1 MEQITQ
7 IGTLN
12 GGKVYVPLLTTGFSP
27 APDHE
32 YVFFLQSRCRIVL
45 KEMTSAVRMSIAYN
59 NGMEPMDITYF
70 PDISGNI
77 HAPLTDILSA
87 YFERANNETLSL
99 SGMDGYIDMFAIDND
114 GNILDTFG
122 IGALMVCDCAALRSG
137 YPGGGFDHLLPDTFR
152 FPSSPLYRGVAY
164 VGCRLTHGVNLV
176 ELVSGGNT
184 YSHYQAFPDGRAV
197 GCNLNRK
204 GAPSVM
210 RVYEDTD
217 TLIQEAHFDLVDCLD
232 DKVFLK
238 WWSCEDGIWK
248 TRVADVIGE
257 GVAIN
262 GTDNYMRDFA
272 DRQAKTATA
281 FVAARFDSLSSRD
294 FCYYRDLLT
303 SDEVYVIA
311 PADTAKLTGELSA
324 IRVTIDGDIPTAKK
338 NKRTTFD
345 FNVNYSNFSEL

>member
-12 GGKVYVPLLTTGFSP
+12 GGKVFVPTLITGYSP
-27 APDHE
+27 SPDNE

-59 NGMEPMDITYF
+59 NGMQPVEMTYF

-77 HAPLTDILSA
+77 HAPLTDILAA
-87 YFERANNETLSL
+87 YFERVDNDTLSL
-99 SGMDGYIDMFAIDND
+99 SGMDGYIDMFAIDAN
-114 GNILDTFG
+114 GNILGHFG
-122 IGALMVCDCAALRSG
+122 MILVTCYCSALRSG
-137 YPGGGFDHLLPDTFR
+137 YPGGGFDHLMPDTFR
-152 FPSSPLYRGVAY
+152 LPSSPLYREVSY

-184 YSHYQAFPDGRAV
+184 YSHYQAFSDGRAV
-197 GCNLNRK
+197 GCNLNLK

-217 TLIQEAHFDLVDCLD
+217 TMLQEAHFDLVDCLD

-248 TRVADVIGE
+248 TRVADVAGE

-272 DRQAKTATA
+272 DRQAKASTA
-281 FVAARFDSLSSRD
+281 FVAARFDSLTSRD
-294 FCYYRDLLT
+294 YCYYRDLLT

-311 PADTAKLTGELSA
+311 PADTAALTGELSA
-324 IRVTIDGDIPTAKK
+324 IRVTIGGDIPTAKQ
-338 NKRTTFD
+338 NKRTNID
-345 FNVNYSNFSEL
+345 FNINYSNFSEL